1 MHRIASLPTE
11 EPSENLALIE
21 QPHAPILF
29 LTSAASD
36 VSTLAYV
43 LQEKKAFKQR
53 YEIRAIHL
61 NSLKHNAQIDHYI
74 STTGSKAKIII
85 VRFLGNRSVWSYGFE
100 QLGLWQLEKP
110 NRHLIVVSGIEST
123 ANDVQEISSLNQDKV
138 DLIQKLLNQGGIK
151 NYNYLIQIFEK
162 IIDLEE
168 IYLDSDL
175 IEYHDEL
182 IKWKWKKNNNNPSIA
197 VFLYKSLLQS
207 GNTELADK
215 INDISNKYNLN
226 AKIIWITSFKSKNI
240 ENQIISLLEKENI
253 KAIIT
258 TTSFSSVEY
267 KHDDVKKN
275 LWDRLDIPVYQLL
288 ISSSSITEWK
298 ESTVGLNPIDLSI
311 QVVLPEVDG
320 RICTIPVAFKN
331 LTYTDNEL
339 SIAVYKTEPYE
350 KHIEWCIKYIK
361 NLTYLQ
367 QSNNSN
373 KKIALVI
380 ANYPVKDS
388 RIANGVGLDTPESLL
403 NILNWLKDEGYNLGN
418 KDIPANS
425 KELINLIVR
434 HRTNSEETISNEP
447 QSYLNIQDYLI
458 YLY

>member
-1 MHRIASLPTE
+1 M
-11 EPSENLALIE
+11 
-21 QPHAPILF
+21 
-29 LTSAASD
+29 
-36 VSTLAYV
+36 
-43 LQEKKAFKQR
+43 LQ
-53 YEIRAIHL
+53 
-61 NSLKHNAQIDHYI
+61 
-74 STTGSKAKIII
+74 T
-85 VRFLGNRSVWSYGFE
+85 
-100 QLGLWQLEKP
+100 LEK
-110 NRHLIVVSGIEST
+110 I
-123 ANDVQEISSLNQDKV
+123 NDV
-138 DLIQKLLNQGGIK
+138 
-151 NYNYLIQIFEK
+151 
-162 IIDLEE
+162 EE
-168 IYLDSDL
+168 INLNSDL

-182 IKWKWKKNNNNPSIA
+182 IKWKWKNNDNPSIA

-267 KHDDVKKN
+267 KHEDVKKN

-288 ISSSSITEWK
+288 ISSSSVTEWN
-298 ESTVGLNPIDLSI
+298 ESTIGLNPIDLSI

-339 SIAVYKTEPYE
+339 SIAVYKTGPYE

-367 QSNNSN
+367 QINNSN
-373 KKIALVI
+373 KKIALII

-403 NILNWLKDEGYNLGN
+403 NILNWLKDEGYNLGK

-425 KELINLIVR
+425 KELINLIV
-434 HRTNSEETISNEP
+434 
-447 QSYLNIQDYLI
+447 
-458 YLY
+458 